1 MAEFEKENLNELF
14 ERFVDSRSAGEA
26 AEDIEKGEAI
36 LREYATPEPSMKVL
50 AKTKTMAAEALEQRK
65 KRELRRAVYKVVA
78 VAAVFFIVAS
88 IAVKIFERGPVGS
101 EEGLAASVI
110 PNAVWEGDDIV
121 ADDADI
127 AVLTAEVNQIADELL
142 ALRLGDNGTNDQG
155 GVYDAEMELI
165 EINSDFWKG

>member
-1 MAEFEKENLNELF
+1 MAEFEKEDPNELF

-36 LREYATPEPSMKVL
+36 LREYAAPEPSMEVL
-50 AKTKTMAAEALEQRK
+50 AKTKTMVAEALKHRK
-65 KRELRRAVYKVVA
+65 RRQLRRVVYKVVA
-78 VAAVFFIVAS
+78 VSAVFFIVAS
-88 IAVKIFERGPVGS
+88 IAVKVVERPPVAS
-101 EEGLAASVI
+101 EERLAASVI
-110 PNAVWEGDDIV
+110 PSAVWEGDDIA

-142 ALRLGDNGTNDQG
+142 ALRLGDNGTNGQG